1 MGNAVATGGFDTGM
15 VVVVG
20 LVLVVFVGLVAVA
33 VAGAAGAGAGLPNND
48 DINVFGAGAG
58 AGAGVALVDM
68 VGLGTEET
76 GTVALVDTLMDGVN
90 LKSLLLSLLRIS
102 DKSVVSLRKD
112 GFRTG
117 VVGVDLVIVIVGAD
131 GTTALSVGVV
141 GADIEVTL
149 FDNDANENGSDL
161 VLVGS
166 TKRDRSSIG
175 ITLSGF
181 VPPIFEVVS

>member
-1 MGNAVATGGFDTGM
+1 M

-20 LVLVVFVGLVAVA
+20 LVLVVFVGLVA

-48 DINVFGAGAG
+48 DINVFG

-117 VVGVDLVIVIVGAD
+117 VVGVDLVIVIIGGVD

-141 GADIEVTL
+141 GTDIEVTL

>member
-1 MGNAVATGGFDTGM
+1 M

-20 LVLVVFVGLVAVA
+20 LVLVVFVGLVA

-48 DINVFGAGAG
+48 DINVFGAGTG
-58 AGAGVALVDM
+58 ADAGVALVDM

-117 VVGVDLVIVIVGAD
+117 VVGVDLVIVIIGGVD